1 MWKDFGNGNLRV
13 SESNQTCLNC
23 RAGADSRRQSRLK
36 GENGK
41 RKTANAITHFLPLGQ
56 GGVPRRGGGGGWK
69 PENSIMGK
77 IETEKQTVEA
87 MIRLYCKGKKHRK
100 TENGERK
107 TENYRE
113 SSNCPSNLSNQN
125 SPSTPI
131 SPIPANRSSAHPLT
145 APRSPLPVPPL
156 CPQCQALL
164 DYAHRRLEHCKFGED
179 KPSCT
184 RCPVHCYKPAMREQ
198 IRQVMRYSGPRMLMH
213 DPIMAIRHLWDF
225 LRAKFS

>member
-1 MWKDFGNGNLRV
+1 M
-13 SESNQTCLNC
+13 S
-23 RAGADSRRQSRLK
+23 
-36 GENGK
+36 
-41 RKTANAITHFLPLGQ
+41 
-56 GGVPRRGGGGGWK
+56 
-69 PENSIMGK
+69 K

-107 TENYRE
+107 PENYRE
-113 SSNCPSNLSNQN
+113 SPNCPSSQSCPSNPIIPSSPN

-131 SPIPANRSSAHPLT
+131 SPIPTNRSSAHPLT

-164 DYAHRRLEHCKFGED
+164 DYAHKRLEHCKFGED

-198 IRQVMRYSGPRMLMH
+198 IRQVMRYSGPRMLLH

>member
-1 MWKDFGNGNLRV
+1 MM
-13 SESNQTCLNC
+13 S
-23 RAGADSRRQSRLK
+23 
-36 GENGK
+36 
-41 RKTANAITHFLPLGQ
+41 
-56 GGVPRRGGGGGWK
+56 
-69 PENSIMGK
+69 K

-87 MIRLYCKGKKHRK
+87 MIRLYCKEKRH
-100 TENGERK
+100 GE
-107 TENYRE
+107 TENYE
-113 SSNCPSNLSNQN
+113 KDMNCPSNLNNLNNPSNQN
-125 SPSTPI
+125 SPSSPSSPI
-131 SPIPANRSSAHPLT
+131 TPIPANRSSAHPLT

-164 DYAHRRLEHCKFGED
+164 DYAHQRLERCRFGED

-198 IRQVMRYSGPRMLMH
+198 IRQVMRYSGPRMLLH

>member
-1 MWKDFGNGNLRV
+1 M
-13 SESNQTCLNC
+13 S
-23 RAGADSRRQSRLK
+23 
-36 GENGK
+36 
-41 RKTANAITHFLPLGQ
+41 
-56 GGVPRRGGGGGWK
+56 
-69 PENSIMGK
+69 K

-87 MIRLYCKGKKHRK
+87 MIRLYCKGKKHGE

-107 TENYRE
+107 SENYRE
-113 SSNCPSNLSNQN
+113 SPNCPSSPSSPSSPINPNNLS

-131 SPIPANRSSAHPLT
+131 SPIPANRSSA
-145 APRSPLPVPPL
+145 PRSPLRVPPL

-164 DYAHRRLEHCKFGED
+164 DYAHKRLEHCKFGED

-198 IRQVMRYSGPRMLMH
+198 IRQVMRYSGPRMLLH

>member
-1 MWKDFGNGNLRV
+1 M
-13 SESNQTCLNC
+13 S
-23 RAGADSRRQSRLK
+23 
-36 GENGK
+36 
-41 RKTANAITHFLPLGQ
+41 
-56 GGVPRRGGGGGWK
+56 
-69 PENSIMGK
+69 K

-87 MIRLYCKGKKHRK
+87 MIRLYCKGKNHGE
-100 TENGERK
+100 TENGTDAGSESRSKIYFDYAEQQGGKDREAGLKRK
-107 TENYRE
+107 SENYRE
-113 SSNCPSNLSNQN
+113 SPGNPNCPSN
-125 SPSTPI
+125 PITPTTPI

-164 DYAHRRLEHCKFGED
+164 DYAHQRLEHCKFGED

-198 IRQVMRYSGPRMLMH
+198 IRQVMRYSGPRMLLH

>member
-1 MWKDFGNGNLRV
+1 M
-13 SESNQTCLNC
+13 
-23 RAGADSRRQSRLK
+23 
-36 GENGK
+36 
-41 RKTANAITHFLPLGQ
+41 
-56 GGVPRRGGGGGWK
+56 
-69 PENSIMGK
+69 MGK

-113 SSNCPSNLSNQN
+113 SPNCPSSQSCPSNLSNQN
-125 SPSTPI
+125 SPSNPTIPTTPI
-131 SPIPANRSSAHPLT
+131 SANRSSAHPLI
-145 APRSPLPVPPL
+145 APCSPLPVPPL

-164 DYAHRRLEHCKFGED
+164 DYAHKRLERCRFGED

-198 IRQVMRYSGPRMLMH
+198 IRQVMRYSGPRMLLH
-213 DPIMAIRHLWDF
+213 NPIMAIRHLWDF

>member
-1 MWKDFGNGNLRV
+1 M
-13 SESNQTCLNC
+13 S
-23 RAGADSRRQSRLK
+23 
-36 GENGK
+36 
-41 RKTANAITHFLPLGQ
+41 
-56 GGVPRRGGGGGWK
+56 
-69 PENSIMGK
+69 K

-100 TENGERK
+100 TENGELK

-113 SSNCPSNLSNQN
+113 SPNCTSSQSCPNNPTS
-125 SPSTPI
+125 PI
-131 SPIPANRSSAHPLT
+131 SSNRSSSHPLT
-145 APRSPLPVPPL
+145 APRSPLPVPSL

-164 DYAHRRLEHCKFGED
+164 DYAHKRLEHCKFGED

-198 IRQVMRYSGPRMLMH
+198 IRQVMRYSGPRMLLH

>member
-1 MWKDFGNGNLRV
+1 MM
-13 SESNQTCLNC
+13 S
-23 RAGADSRRQSRLK
+23 
-36 GENGK
+36 
-41 RKTANAITHFLPLGQ
+41 
-56 GGVPRRGGGGGWK
+56 
-69 PENSIMGK
+69 K

-87 MIRLYCKGKKHRK
+87 MIRLYCKGKKHR
-100 TENGERK
+100 EA
-107 TENYRE
+107 ENYRE
-113 SSNCPSNLSNQN
+113 SPNCPSNPSNLSNQN
-125 SPSTPI
+125 SPTTPISLI
-131 SPIPANRSSAHPLT
+131 SPIPANRSS

-164 DYAHRRLEHCKFGED
+164 DYAHKRLEHCKFGED

-198 IRQVMRYSGPRMLMH
+198 IRQVMRYSGPRMLLH

>member
-1 MWKDFGNGNLRV
+1 M
-13 SESNQTCLNC
+13 
-23 RAGADSRRQSRLK
+23 
-36 GENGK
+36 
-41 RKTANAITHFLPLGQ
+41 
-56 GGVPRRGGGGGWK
+56 
-69 PENSIMGK
+69 MGK

-113 SSNCPSNLSNQN
+113 SPNCPSSQSCPGNPIIPS
-125 SPSTPI
+125 SPTTPISLI

-145 APRSPLPVPPL
+145 APRSPLPVSSL

-164 DYAHRRLEHCKFGED
+164 DYAHKRLDHCKFGED

-184 RCPVHCYKPAMREQ
+184 RCPVHCYKPALREQ
-198 IRQVMRYSGPRMLMH
+198 IRQVMRYSGPRMLLH